1 MPEPRDAA
9 IARQRLVIDALV
21 ESRLAGSAGDMTE
34 CQAHE
39 VASLVDRAVLWPLL
53 RAEHDRLH
61 SWAGLMSLL
70 DEHWPDAVFRGT
82 SGDPGPTIV
91 FLLRQVDQ
99 LKAERARVQVE
110 AVELRE
116 SLERM
121 TERSDGWQGD
131 ANRYGGEL
139 DDLRRIVGEYFGI
152 EITNTASLPEEV
164 RALIAKAARA
174 ERQAHEERSSR
185 QAWAVEAEQLQA
197 DLDEIMK
204 PAIWDL
210 PHKYRN
216 NGSGEHGVPG
226 DCRTCGRPIFD
237 DLHDPPEPPKI
248 TVCACITDEQAAQ
261 LGPRF
266 SRPVCAVHPTQP
278 EPSGRWLTHPRSGV
292 MHLVMRGGNTAEC
305 GWASAATA
313 SWRKGVAGNA
323 HCNACME
330 RSPLELLGALPTRGD
345 RPSGTPWT
353 EGGDA

>member
-70 DEHWPDAVFRGT
+70 DGHWPDAVFRGT

-152 EITNTASLPEEV
+152 EITDTASLPEEV

-174 ERQAHEERSSR
+174 ERQCSH
-185 QAWAVEAEQLQA
+185 
-197 DLDEIMK
+197 
-204 PAIWDL
+204 
-210 PHKYRN
+210 
-216 NGSGEHGVPG
+216 
-226 DCRTCGRPIFD
+226 
-237 DLHDPPEPPKI
+237 
-248 TVCACITDEQAAQ
+248 
-261 LGPRF
+261 
-266 SRPVCAVHPTQP
+266 
-278 EPSGRWLTHPRSGV
+278 
-292 MHLVMRGGNTAEC
+292 AEC
-305 GWASAATA
+305 GVTWTPPGPEDCPRCDAPALGPFEAHPTLSDLQ
-313 SWRKGVAGNA
+313 VAPEVGDQ
-323 HCNACME
+323 
-330 RSPLELLGALPTRGD
+330 LLD
-345 RPSGTPWT
+345 MGTPWA
-353 EGGDA
+353 EGGEPG